1 VGGGSTNAAR
11 RRHDVSP
18 TGGAEVMV
26 VRLLGWVAKAV
37 LFALLVGFA
46 LKNSEMVTL
55 RYFLGQEWSAPLSL
69 VLLLFFGLGAVL
81 GVVALLG
88 LVSRQ
93 RREISQLRQAASGPS
108 PEAQPSRQPDPEL
121 L

>member
-1 VGGGSTNAAR
+1 
-11 RRHDVSP
+11 
-18 TGGAEVMV
+18 

-37 LFALLVGFA
+37 LFLLLVGFA

-55 RYFLGQEWSAPLSL
+55 RYFLGQEWSAPLAL
-69 VLLLFFGLGAVL
+69 VLLLFFGAGAAL

-88 LVSRQ
+88 LVNRQ
-93 RREISQLRQAASGPS
+93 RREISMLRQGAAERTS
-108 PEAQPSRQPDPEL
+108 EAHPSRQPDPEL

>member
-1 VGGGSTNAAR
+1 
-11 RRHDVSP
+11 
-18 TGGAEVMV
+18 
-26 VRLLGWVAKAV
+26 VRYLGWVSKAV

-69 VLLLFFGLGAVL
+69 VLLLFFGLGAAL

-88 LVSRQ
+88 LVNRQ
-93 RREISQLRQAASGPS
+93 RRLIGELRRASAGRDSEAA
-108 PEAQPSRQPDPEL
+108 ASRQPNPEL

>member
-1 VGGGSTNAAR
+1 
-11 RRHDVSP
+11 
-18 TGGAEVMV
+18 
-26 VRLLGWVAKAV
+26 VRFLGWVAKAV
-37 LFALLVGFA
+37 LFVLLVGFA

-69 VLLLFFGLGAVL
+69 VLLLFFGLGAAL

-88 LVSRQ
+88 LVNRQ
-93 RREISQLRQAASGPS
+93 RRLISELRQGAAGHDVEPG
-108 PEAQPSRQPDPEL
+108 ASRQPNPEL

>member
-1 VGGGSTNAAR
+1 
-11 RRHDVSP
+11 
-18 TGGAEVMV
+18 MV

-93 RREISQLRQAASGPS
+93 RREISQLRQAAAGRS